1 MAAPRPAAT
10 IVPQHVAVIMDGN
23 GRWAGVR
30 GLPRTAGHRAGTEN
44 IRAVI
49 RAFGDRGVRYLTL
62 FAFST
67 ENWSRPR
74 GEVSGLMRIL
84 ARTIRR
90 EVKPLHEAGVRLHYI
105 GRIEVLPKPL
115 QRQIAEAVDLTRN
128 NTAMMLCVAFNY
140 GARAELVDAVRRII
154 ADGIPAEAIDEE
166 TISRY
171 LYTAGIPDPDLIIRT
186 GGEWRLSN
194 FLLWQ
199 CAYAEYH
206 ATPTYWPDFSERD
219 VDEALAV
226 YQQRLRKFGALPP
239 AHPAH
244 PAARP
249 AAPSSVT
256 SLAGVPSGNGA

>member
-23 GRWAGVR
+23 GRWAGAR
-30 GLPRTAGHRAGTEN
+30 GLPRTVGHRAGTEN

-105 GRIEVLPKPL
+105 GRIEVLPKRL

-128 NTAMMLCVAFNY
+128 NTAMTLCVAFNY

-166 TISRY
+166 MISRY

-239 AHPAH
+239 AR